1 MRNLSAFSR
10 AAKDDRRLGRLLGA
24 AALAAVLSLTAPP
37 PVAAQQEI
45 TVQGEIVDLACYLA
59 KGLKG
64 PSHRTCAQ
72 KCAERGIPIGVLTDD
87 GKLYLLLE
95 DHSDDEPYEDAKE
108 LAGQR
113 AEVKGKQF
121 SKPGIDGLVVAEI
134 KGL

>member
-1 MRNLSAFSR
+1 MHV
-10 AAKDDRRLGRLLGA
+10 RRI
-24 AALAAVLSLTAPP
+24 LAVAVLSTAIGFTVVGPTNG
-37 PVAAQQEI
+37 QQDI

-64 PSHRTCAQ
+64 PSHRVCAQ

-87 GKLYLLLE
+87 AKLFLLLE
-95 DHSDDEPYEDAKE
+95 DHSDEEPYEDAKE

-121 SKPGIDGLVVAEI
+121 SKPGIDGLVVVEI

>member
-1 MRNLSAFSR
+1 MRPRRSFRAATLSA
-10 AAKDDRRLGRLLGA
+10 
-24 AALAAVLSLTAPP
+24 ALFLTLTL
-37 PVAAQQEI
+37 PVQSQQEV

-72 KCAERGIPIGVLTDD
+72 KCAERGIPIGVLTDE
-87 GKLYLLLE
+87 GKLFLLLE
-95 DHSDDEPYEDAKE
+95 DHGDEEPYESAKA
-108 LAGQR
+108 LAGRR
-113 AEVKGKQF
+113 AEVKGKVY